1 VTSRRFEGV
10 IDAALVRRLV
20 ARQFPQ
26 WAGLPVRPVEVD
38 GWDNSTYRLGRDMTV
53 RLPSNESYA
62 AQVAKEQRWLPVLA
76 PQLPLPIPV
85 PLAQGAPS
93 PDYPLPWSVYG
104 WLDGDTVDA
113 NPPEDLTRLATTLAG
128 FLNALMRV
136 DPSGGPPPGPHNF
149 YRGGSLMTYDEET
162 HRALDAL
169 VGVVPVEAAREV
181 WAAALAA
188 PWPGPAVWFH
198 GDVAAGNLLARDG
211 RLSAVID
218 FGSSGV
224 GDPACDT
231 AIAWT
236 LLSGASRAALRADL
250 EVDADA
256 WARGRGWTLWKALI
270 TIAGSRDSDPVAA
283 ARASHVLDEVL
294 ADHAACG

>member
-1 VTSRRFEGV
+1 VTDGHFDGV
-10 IDAALVRRLV
+10 IDATLVRRLV
-20 ARQFPQ
+20 STQFPQ
-26 WAGLPVRPVEVD
+26 WAGLEIRPVDVD
-38 GWDNSTYRLGRDMTV
+38 GWDNSTYRLGRNMTV

-76 PQLPLPIPV
+76 PQLPLPIPA
-85 PLAQGAPS
+85 PLGQGTPS
-93 PDYPLPWSVYG
+93 PDYPMPWSVYG

-113 NPPEDLTRLATTLAG
+113 SPPDDLTRLATSLAG

-136 DPSGGPPPGPHNF
+136 DPTGGPEPGPHNF
-149 YRGGSLMTYDEET
+149 YRGASLTTYDAQT

-169 VGVVPVEAAREV
+169 AGVVPVSAALEV

-188 PWPGPAVWFH
+188 QWPGPAVWFH
-198 GDVAAGNLLARDG
+198 GDVAAGNLLAGDG

-236 LLSGASRAALRADL
+236 LLSGESRAAFRADL
-250 EVDADA
+250 EVDANA

-283 ARASHVLDEVL
+283 ARATRVLDEVL
-294 ADHAACG
+294 ADHEQHG

>member
-1 VTSRRFEGV
+1 VTDGHLQGV

-20 ARQFPQ
+20 ATQFPH
-26 WAGLPVRPVEVD
+26 WAGLPIRPVEVD
-38 GWDNSTYRLGRDMTV
+38 GWDNSTYRLGADMTV

-85 PLAQGAPS
+85 PLGRGAPS

-113 NPPEDLTRLATTLAG
+113 SPPEDLTRLATTLAG

-136 DPSGGPPPGPHNF
+136 DPTGGPEPGPHNF
-149 YRGGSLMTYDEET
+149 YRGGSLLTYDEET
-162 HRALDAL
+162 HRALDVLAA
-169 VGVVPVEAAREV
+169 VVPVEPAREV
-181 WAAALAA
+181 WDSALDASWA
-188 PWPGPAVWFH
+188 GPAVWFH

-211 RLSAVID
+211 RLCAVID

-236 LLSGASRAALRADL
+236 LLSGESRAALRNDL
-250 EVDADA
+250 EVDAGA
-256 WARGRGWTLWKALI
+256 WSRGRGWTLWKALI
-270 TIAGSRDSDPVAA
+270 TIAGSRDSDPAAA
-283 ARASHVLDEVL
+283 ARASLVLDEVL
-294 ADHAACG
+294 ADHAQYG

>member
-1 VTSRRFEGV
+1 MTDGHFDGV

-20 ARQFPQ
+20 STQFPQ
-26 WAGLPVRPVEVD
+26 WAGLEVRPVEVD

-85 PLAQGAPS
+85 PLGQGTPS

-113 NPPEDLTRLATTLAG
+113 SPPEDLTGLATSLAG

-136 DPSGGPPPGPHNF
+136 DPTDGPEAGPHNF
-149 YRGGSLMTYDEET
+149 YRGGSLTTYDADT
-162 HRALDAL
+162 RRALDAL
-169 VGVVPVEAAREV
+169 AEVVPVSAAREV
-181 WAAALAA
+181 WAAALDA
-188 PWPGPAVWFH
+188 PWAGPAVWFH

-218 FGSSGV
+218 FGTSGV

-236 LLSGASRAALRADL
+236 LLSGESRAAFRADL
-250 EVDADA
+250 DVDSNA

-283 ARASHVLDEVL
+283 SRAMRVLDEVL
-294 ADHAACG
+294 ADHQQQG